1 MLPTF
6 IRVYK
11 LILFLSYVSKSTIT
25 NFLQNLKKNRDGLIP
40 QVNLEWSKMEHHVT
54 LQVVSLDL
62 EIQNWLDMTMKLIKK
77 EFVTF

>member
-1 MLPTF
+1 M
-6 IRVYK
+6 
-11 LILFLSYVSKSTIT
+11 LSYVSNLTAT
-25 NFLQNLKKNRDGLIP
+25 NFLQLFFNLKKNRDDLIH

-54 LQVVSLDL
+54 LQVVSLDR